1 MFIIDYKEFA
11 NAKNTEMQKEH
22 RTLRTTIT
30 EYLCSTTMRGWT
42 DVIKHMSL
50 AVLSVLFV
58 LEIMAA
64 KTTND
69 RSPMMVQRKKESI
82 TCFVQAYNPI
92 RPNSFEATTSKL
104 LEIPFKDILT
114 HVNLEISDKAETLL
128 INQEEHAEVKKSVA
142 IMFEPRRPSRSTVAS
157 EFPSSTAHQVC
168 AVNDDGRVVVEV
180 EPEKQTEGGLRRST
194 RKRNAFVY
202 DS

>member
-1 MFIIDYKEFA
+1 
-11 NAKNTEMQKEH
+11 
-22 RTLRTTIT
+22 
-30 EYLCSTTMRGWT
+30 MRGWT

-92 RPNSFEATTSKL
+92 GPNSFEATMSKL

-128 INQEEHAEVKKSVA
+128 INQEEHSEVKKSVA
-142 IMFEPRRPSRSTVAS
+142 MMFEPRRPSRSTMAS

-168 AVNDDGRVVVEV
+168 AINDDGRVVVGV
-180 EPEKQTEGGLRRST
+180 EPEKQTEGGLCRST